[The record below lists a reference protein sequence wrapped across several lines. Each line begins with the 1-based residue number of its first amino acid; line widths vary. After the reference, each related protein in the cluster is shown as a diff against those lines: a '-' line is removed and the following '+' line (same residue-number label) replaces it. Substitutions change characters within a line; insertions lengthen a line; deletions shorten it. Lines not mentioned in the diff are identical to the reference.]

1 MKSPQKFQG
10 QLHPD
15 DQMVFRN
22 PSLPGILLLFL
33 ISHFFT
39 KQPLFSWRPSEI
51 QVGKLRS
58 KRTLD
63 FGTATTSYEVSGKVA
78 ICTPFAHDGLIGT
91 CCPGVIINSLSP
103 HCPKCPHLDNFSGSL
118 GDGLWRQREPT
129 INW

>member
-10 QLHPD
+10 QLDPD

-51 QVGKLRS
+51 QVVELAS
-58 KRTLD
+58 LD
-63 FGTATTSYEVSGKVA
+63 FNNFRKSLRREFHWLVLGYVA
-78 ICTPFAHDGLIGT
+78 I
-91 CCPGVIINSLSP
+91 
-103 HCPKCPHLDNFSGSL
+103 PKPVTMGGGYVQCF
-118 GDGLWRQREPT
+118 
-129 INW
+129 